1 MAIPY
6 RQETLDAEQTT
17 TLSCSNG
24 LDLGEMRCR
33 QHQTIM
39 TSRGV
44 QSHIRDKSITND
56 SYIGAQSTEWT
67 CTNQP
72 LFRPHLLGLVRMGLA
87 IHMF

>member
-1 MAIPY
+1 MYIIFKPVVVVGSLLSMAIPY

-39 TSRGV
+39 TSQGV
-44 QSHIRDKSITND
+44 QSHIQHKSITND
-56 SYIGAQSTEWT
+56 
-67 CTNQP
+67 
-72 LFRPHLLGLVRMGLA
+72 
-87 IHMF
+87 